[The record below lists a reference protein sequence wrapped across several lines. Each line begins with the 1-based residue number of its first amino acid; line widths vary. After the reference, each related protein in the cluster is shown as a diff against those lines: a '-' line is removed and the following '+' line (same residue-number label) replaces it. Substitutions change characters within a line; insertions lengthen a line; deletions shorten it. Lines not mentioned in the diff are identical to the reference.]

1 MKYDMTK
8 PCKKCPFVVANK
20 FPLSKA
26 RKKEIMRS
34 IYLQDQSFPCHE
46 TTEEYEDENGGIDLI
61 ATKRS
66 QHCAGAMIV
75 LEKAGKPN
83 QMMRIAERLRVY
95 DHTKL
100 DMSVETVTVNS
111 WLR

>member
-8 PCKKCPFVVANK
+8 LCKKCPFVVA
-20 FPLSKA
+20 
-26 RKKEIMRS
+26 
-34 IYLQDQSFPCHE
+34 
-46 TTEEYEDENGGIDLI
+46 
-61 ATKRS
+61 
-66 QHCAGAMIV
+66 
-75 LEKAGKPN
+75 
-83 QMMRIAERLRVY
+83 ERLRMY